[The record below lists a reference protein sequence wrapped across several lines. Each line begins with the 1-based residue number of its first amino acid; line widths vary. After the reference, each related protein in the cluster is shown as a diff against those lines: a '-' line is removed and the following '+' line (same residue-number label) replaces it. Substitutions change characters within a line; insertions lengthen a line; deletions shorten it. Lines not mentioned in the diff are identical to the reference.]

1 MTQEPRRASDY
12 DDRTTKA
19 VYAALIELGQIL
31 GDYLGDLV
39 IIGGAVPWLI
49 LSSPETPH
57 IGTIDIDLALNPSRL
72 KENQRYATLV
82 RLLEQSGYERQLDGL
97 EVFQLRKLI
106 NVDDGNPVAVTL
118 DLLKPSKP
126 KVKGNRPQLIPN
138 FRVVDAHGAEFALRE
153 PKSVTLE
160 GLMPDGRNNRVV
172 LPVADLPSFL
182 VMKGYALQKR
192 DKPKDA
198 YDVYYVVKH
207 YPDGLEAL
215 AELCRPLLA
224 EKAAR
229 DGFEEIA
236 KKFSSLNSY
245 GADTVRDFLRDT
257 LGSSEEI
264 DLLHRDA
271 YAQVNAWVR
280 VLGLSV

>member
-1 MTQEPRRASDY
+1 
-12 DDRTTKA
+12 
-19 VYAALIELGQIL
+19 
-31 GDYLGDLV
+31 
-39 IIGGAVPWLI
+39 
-49 LSSPETPH
+49 
-57 IGTIDIDLALNPSRL
+57 
-72 KENQRYATLV
+72 
-82 RLLEQSGYERQLDGL
+82 
-97 EVFQLRKLI
+97 
-106 NVDDGNPVAVTL
+106 
-118 DLLKPSKP
+118 
-126 KVKGNRPQLIPN
+126 
-138 FRVVDAHGAEFALRE
+138 
-153 PKSVTLE
+153 
-160 GLMPDGRNNRVV
+160 
-172 LPVADLPSFL
+172 
-182 VMKGYALQKR
+182 MKGYALQKR

-198 YDVYYVVKH
+198 YDIYYVVKH

-215 AELCRPLLA
+215 AEFCRPLLA

-236 KKFSSLNSY
+236 KKFDSLNSY

>member
-1 MTQEPRRASDY
+1 M
-12 DDRTTKA
+12 
-19 VYAALIELGQIL
+19 
-31 GDYLGDLV
+31 
-39 IIGGAVPWLI
+39 
-49 LSSPETPH
+49 
-57 IGTIDIDLALNPSRL
+57 
-72 KENQRYATLV
+72 
-82 RLLEQSGYERQLDGL
+82 
-97 EVFQLRKLI
+97 
-106 NVDDGNPVAVTL
+106 
-118 DLLKPSKP
+118 
-126 KVKGNRPQLIPN
+126 
-138 FRVVDAHGAEFALRE
+138 VDAHGAEFALRE
-153 PKSVTLE
+153 PRSIELE

-198 YDVYYVVKH
+198 YDIYYVVKH

-229 DGFEEIA
+229 DGFKEIA
-236 KKFSSLNSY
+236 KKFGSLNSY

-257 LGSSEEI
+257 LGSSDEI

-271 YAQVNAWVR
+271 YAQVNAWVKA
-280 VLGLSV
+280 LGLSN